1 MESMSQ
7 MKKVTK
13 KEVENIFRRD
23 ILPDVQ
29 KRYEKNGVKDIP
41 ARCEAWNE
49 FTDRLCKS
57 GQITQWQYENWVTP
71 KICG

>member
-1 MESMSQ
+1 MSQ

-13 KEVENIFRRD
+13 KEVEDIFRRD
-23 ILPDVQ
+23 ILPDIQ

-41 ARCEAWNE
+41 ARCEAWGE

-57 GQITQWQYENWVTP
+57 GQITKWQYENWATP